1 MGSGL
6 TSLRREAQEMTE
18 KYEELVQYYLS
29 HGLVIVQCPSC
40 PNAFTV
46 PPEEAHPGREW
57 RCPCGARNL
66 PVRRA

>member
-1 MGSGL
+1 
-6 TSLRREAQEMTE
+6 MTE